1 VPAVATHLCCIERGR
16 ITSRRALP
24 ARWHRAAR
32 ARPQIHGGPTA
43 AHTDTRR
50 EALVSLRRASAWR
63 EGARVLHG
71 LSLDIRRA
79 DCWLV
84 HGANGS
90 GKSSLIQML
99 YGDLGV
105 ASGGSISRQ
114 GIEPGVPL
122 QDFQRRVGLI
132 APELQAI
139 YPRHLPVLD
148 LVASGLH
155 ASVGLNSELLVSE
168 QTRARRAL
176 QRVGAGALVART
188 VRTLSYGQLRR
199 VLFARALINQ
209 PEILLLDEPYAG
221 LDART
226 RGALRLLVE
235 RAIADGTT
243 IVMTTHH
250 LDEWP
255 VVATHELEL
264 AHGRA
269 RYCGV
274 IRRA

>member
-1 VPAVATHLCCIERGR
+1 MRPA
-16 ITSRRALP
+16 SRDRDAAICTP
-24 ARWHRAAR
+24 A
-32 ARPQIHGGPTA
+32 Q
-43 AHTDTRR
+43 R
-50 EALVSLRRASAWR
+50 ESLVSLRRASAWR
-63 EGARVLHG
+63 EGARVLQDI
-71 LSLDIRRA
+71 SLDVRRG

-105 ASGGSISRQ
+105 ASGGSIARV

-122 QDFQRRVGLI
+122 RSFQQRVGLI

-139 YPRHLPVLD
+139 YPRHLSVLD
-148 LVASGLH
+148 LVASGMH
-155 ASVGLNSELLVSE
+155 ASIGLNSGPLEHE

-176 QRVGAGALVART
+176 RRVSAAALAQRT

-199 VLFARALINQ
+199 VLFARALINE
-209 PEILLLDEPYAG
+209 PDILLLDEPYAG

-226 RGALRLLVE
+226 RSALRSLVE
-235 RAIADGTT
+235 RAMADGTT

-255 VVATHELEL
+255 LRATHEIEL
-264 AHGRA
+264 ARGRA

-274 IRRA
+274 MRRA